1 MRTINKCNAAQDQ
14 PLGLTTRHWAYWSL
28 GCALCGCCLPLWPCA
43 QHTFC
48 CALVSGII
56 SGRLGFGRFARLG
69 VSALCNVC
77 GELEAECE
85 KFSWTAGLMST
96 WAFGLVGRSE
106 GGLFILGIC
115 VKTKELSS
123 FFVAIVPV

>member
-1 MRTINKCNAAQDQ
+1 M
-14 PLGLTTRHWAYWSL
+14 L
-28 GCALCGCCLPLWPCA
+28 CAVVAFPLWPCA

-85 KFSWTAGLMST
+85 KFSWTAALMST
-96 WAFGLVGRSE
+96 WAFGLVGRLE
-106 GGLFILGIC
+106 GSLFILGIC
-115 VKTKELSS
+115 VKTEEPRSS
-123 FFVAIVPV
+123 FFIAFVPV